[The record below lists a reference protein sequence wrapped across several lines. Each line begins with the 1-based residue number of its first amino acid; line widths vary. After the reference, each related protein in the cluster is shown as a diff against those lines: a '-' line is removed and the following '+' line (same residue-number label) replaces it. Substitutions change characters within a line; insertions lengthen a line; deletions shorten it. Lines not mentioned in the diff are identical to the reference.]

1 MESGPRATGEGTSS
15 ILIRGGLV
23 YDGTGAPPKHLDIV
37 VEGGRI
43 LSVTRSALTAR
54 LDSGPSGP
62 PESPAPTEPR
72 PIRELGPNSWVIDA
86 INLAVAPGFIDIH
99 THSDLSVLFDGR
111 AQSKV
116 RQGVTTEVIGN
127 CGFSAFPIAPERL
140 RDHVDLLAGIGDDPL
155 DPSWTDVD
163 GYARV
168 AAETGLAVNVA
179 PLVGHGALRIAEMGL
194 ANRAPTEQEL
204 RGMRSRLDAL
214 LEQGAFGLSTGLTYV
229 PSRYA
234 ETAELVA
241 LCQTLAARDRLY
253 ATHSRGDLA
262 GLFDAVDESSALGR
276 ETGVAVQYS
285 HVAINVPD
293 RWGRAEEMVAR
304 FAAARQDGVD
314 IAYDV
319 YPYDASASALT
330 QYLPPWVQEGGV
342 EAMRNRLADPTVFRR
357 AEEDLA
363 SGWGDP
369 RIPWLWDRIL
379 LARTDDLF
387 GTVDGQTLE
396 EAAAQVGRS
405 PAALVLDLCREGG
418 NRVQVVLRYRTEE
431 DMRTFLRYDHA
442 LIGSDG
448 AAVPFDQQGRRP
460 HPRAFGAHAR
470 VLGRHVRELADL
482 DLATAIHRMT
492 GAVAD
497 RLRLSDRGT
506 IAAGQAA
513 DLVIFDPS
521 SVADRATFLDPGQ
534 PPRGIH
540 RVLVNG
546 EIVVDADRQTDARPG
561 QVLRAG
567 Q

>member
-1 MESGPRATGEGTSS
+1 M
-15 ILIRGGLV
+15 
-23 YDGTGAPPKHLDIV
+23 V
-37 VEGGRI
+37 VGGRI
-43 LSVTRSALTAR
+43 AGVHKSALTDR
-54 LDSGPSGP
+54 LESDPLDS
-62 PESPAPTEPR
+62 PALSQPR
-72 PIRELGPNSWVIDA
+72 PIRDMEPNSLVVDA
-86 INLAVAPGFIDIH
+86 TNLAVAPGFIDVH
-99 THSDLSVLFDGR
+99 THSDLSVLLDGR

-155 DPSWTDVD
+155 EPSWTDID

-168 AAETGLAVNVA
+168 AAKTGLAVNLA
-179 PLVGHGALRIAEMGL
+179 PLVGHGALRIAGMGL
-194 ANRAPTEQEL
+194 ANRAPTEVEL
-204 RGMRSRLDAL
+204 RRMRARLEAL

-234 ETAELVA
+234 ESTELLA
-241 LCQTLAARDRLY
+241 LCETLAAHDRLY

-262 GLFDAVDESSALGR
+262 GLFDAVDESSVLGR

-293 RWGRAEEMVAR
+293 RWGRAEELVAR

-342 EAMRNRLADPTVFRR
+342 EVMRGRLADPSVFRR

-363 SGWGDP
+363 SGWGDL
-369 RIPWLWDRIL
+369 RIPWLWDRVV

-387 GTVDGQTLE
+387 ETVDGQTLE
-396 EAAAQVGRS
+396 EAAAHVGRS

-418 NRVQVVLRYRTEE
+418 NRVQVVLRYRTED

-448 AAVPFDQQGRRP
+448 AAIPFDQQGRRP

-470 VLGRHVRELADL
+470 VLGRYVRELADL

-492 GAVAD
+492 GAVAE
-497 RLRLSDRGT
+497 RLRLSDRGA
-506 IAAGQAA
+506 IAADQAA
-513 DLVIFDPS
+513 DLVIFDPA
-521 SVADRATFLDPGQ
+521 SVGDRATFLDPGQ
-534 PPRGIH
+534 PPTGIH
-540 RVLVNG
+540 QVLVNG
-546 EIVVDADRQTDARPG
+546 EIVVDGDQQTKARPG

-567 Q
+567 R